1 MNLPERVYLFSYF
14 KGHGDGLHLAWSADG
29 FRWAP
34 LGDDQPF
41 IKGEAGPEKLM
52 RDPFVFPA
60 RDGSFH
66 LVWTAGWRGKGIGY
80 SSSLDLL
87 HWTPQRFIGVMEHE
101 RDALNCW
108 APEIFFDEDHAQYIL
123 YWATS
128 IPGRFPQTDDTGDE
142 GLNHRMYYTR
152 TRDFKTFDETRL
164 FFDAG
169 FNVIDATLVKDGARY
184 LLFVKDE
191 TRSPCQKNIRVAISD
206 DLYSGFGHVSKP
218 LTGAYWAEGP
228 TAIRMDDAWI
238 VYFDKYK
245 LGQMGA
251 VMSRDL
257 VHWQEISSLVHFPPG
272 AQHGSVVKIWL
283 EQIRHLF

>member
-1 MNLPERVYLFSYF
+1 MNFLENVYLFSYF

-29 FRWAP
+29 LRWIP

-52 RDPFVFPA
+52 RDPFLLPA
-60 RDGSFH
+60 RDGIFH

-80 SSSLDLL
+80 SSSFDLL
-87 HWTPQRFIGVMEHE
+87 HWTPQRLIGVMEHE

-108 APEIFFDEDHAQYIL
+108 APEIFFDEDHTQFIL

-128 IPGRFPQTDDTGDE
+128 IPGRFPETDRTGDE

-152 TRDFKTFDETRL
+152 TKDFVTFEETRL

-184 LLFVKDE
+184 LLFLKDE
-191 TRSPCQKNIRVAISD
+191 TLTPCQKNIRVAVSD
-206 DLYSGFGHVSKP
+206 DLYSGFGQVSKP

-228 TAIRMDDAWI
+228 TAIRMEDAWI

-257 VHWQEISSLVHFPPG
+257 VHWEDISSQLHFPPG
-272 AQHGSVVKIWL
+272 AQHGSVVKIL
-283 EQIRHLF
+283 PERIRHLL